1 MKRAV
6 PVFYIRCVRTSQ
18 EQRRQTAKNGD
29 GCVVSL
35 LLASNT
41 SNNKSHRN
49 LLTELR
55 VFVYSWR
62 DEYTSRVVISLIYH
76 DEGESVVF
84 ICDELA
90 NQHLIVGFGCM
101 LILSL
106 LKELISLLR
115 SVQMSP
121 NRQQA

>member
-6 PVFYIRCVRTSQ
+6 PFFYIRCVRTSQ
-18 EQRRQTAKNGD
+18 EERRQTAKNGD

-49 LLTELR
+49 LFTELR
-55 VFVYSWR
+55 VFAYSWR
-62 DEYTSRVVISLIYH
+62 DEYTSRVLISLIYH
-76 DEGESVVF
+76 DEGESAVF

-90 NQHLIVGFGCM
+90 SQHLIGGFGCM

-121 NRQQA
+121 NRQ